1 MLSICAWVW
10 GHSLRYGQPIAAM
23 TLPFPPSNHLQS
35 SAPWVWPQAPPYP
48 SHRNSDQLVFTTSL
62 QMITAT
68 ELVCAAATSCLDLGV
83 SQAVLLVS
91 SDTVSKHS
99 SAMFLEPRVGE
110 VDIGGLST
118 TEPVWAFML
127 DPLTSLHM
135 NLLLTG
141 KRDISDQSRGW
152 HPPYMYKQK

>member
-1 MLSICAWVW
+1 MGNLLQPCSQEQWPPFLSLLATTCCWCGLNHGCGLKHHPILHI
-10 GHSLRYGQPIAAM
+10 GILTSLLSPR
-23 TLPFPPSNHLQS
+23 
-35 SAPWVWPQAPPYP
+35 
-48 SHRNSDQLVFTTSL
+48 SL

-68 ELVCAAATSCLDLGV
+68 ELVCAAATSCLDLSV

-99 SAMFLEPRVGE
+99 SAMFPEPRVEEG
-110 VDIGGLST
+110 DIGGLST
-118 TEPVWAFML
+118 TECIWAFML

-152 HPPYMYKQK
+152 HMSYVYKQK